1 MRLCLLL
8 FFVSAVLPVFGQ
20 NRPADVAASFG
31 ACANC
36 HGVPDSRVS
45 ADNLWIRRI
54 ASTACV
60 MPLAPKSNKKR
71 HALMKFLRGTTPQR
85 PLLENAARAPRK
97 GEGQVRV
104 PFARGVVL
112 LVPVDKSSG
121 QSVRLAWNPKSN
133 SKSKSKS
140 LRSIAAGKYQ
150 VRNYKIQ
157 RLDENGE
164 EWQLWASGQ
173 GRTVDIIAGKTAILN
188 IDTGVELKTTIR
200 ARRNKVRLGV
210 SVMGDRG
217 MGATVIHKKER
228 VSARCSLD
236 SAEKSNVKS
245 DMAYG

>member
-20 NRPADVAASFG
+20 NRPTDVTASFG

-45 ADNLWIRRI
+45 SDNLWISRI

-85 PLLENAARAPRK
+85 PLLENSARAPRK

-112 LVPVDKSSG
+112 LVPVGKSMG
-121 QSVRLAWNPKSN
+121 QSVRLAWDPKS
-133 SKSKSKS
+133 KSDSKS

-157 RLDENGE
+157 LLDENGE

-173 GRTVDIIAGKTAILN
+173 GRTVEVVAGKTAILN
-188 IDTGVELKTTIR
+188 IDTGVEVKTTIR

-210 SVMGDRG
+210 AVKGDRG

-228 VSARCSLD
+228 VSARCSLE